1 MQNRGILI
9 TLRAAAIVI
18 IVTGLND
25 VIASAVPRYEPL
37 YLYLAAIALVALT
50 DGILLGITAAILSTA
65 FYALLFMPRPQ
76 ALSTAIIVPAAAGLG
91 VAIAGA
97 VVRGFVRARRPKR
110 ETHCAVTPPLLET
123 SAVARVT
130 DNAEVLQAI
139 DELRNELRSAI
150 AEVSGSRRR
159 EEELA
164 RSHVAEIEGMELR
177 IRQ

>member
-37 YLYLAAIALVALT
+37 YLYLAAVALVALT
-50 DGILLGITAAILSTA
+50 DGILLGIATAILSTA

-76 ALSTAIIVPAAAGLG
+76 ALSAAIVTPAAAAVG
-91 VAIAGA
+91 VAIAGS
-97 VVRGFVRARRPKR
+97 VIRGLVRVRRKKR
-110 ETHCAVTPPLLET
+110 EPVYPVTPPLLET

-130 DNAEVLQAI
+130 
-139 DELRNELRSAI
+139 
-150 AEVSGSRRR
+150 
-159 EEELA
+159 
-164 RSHVAEIEGMELR
+164 
-177 IRQ
+177 